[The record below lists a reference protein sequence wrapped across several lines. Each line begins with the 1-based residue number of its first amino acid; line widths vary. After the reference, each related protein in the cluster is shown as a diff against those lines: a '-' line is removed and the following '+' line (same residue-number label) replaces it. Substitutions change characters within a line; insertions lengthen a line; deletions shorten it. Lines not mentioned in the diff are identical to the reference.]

1 MYYDLHLKFVD
12 QSQAEKVLFD
22 EQTYV
27 QDDVVETYKVSR
39 YAAVDVIGVIFKP
52 TGKMLNTEDG
62 DMPEMAPIEGWHAN
76 VRHTTETPELEE
88 YAVEVKTP
96 VRAWA

>member
-12 QSQAEKVLFD
+12 QAQAEETLFD

-27 QDDVVETYKVSR
+27 QDDVVETYKVPR
-39 YAAVDVIGVIFKP
+39 YVAIDIIGVIFKP

-62 DMPEMAPIEGWHAN
+62 DMLEMAPIEGWHVN

-88 YAVEVKTP
+88 YAVKVKTP